1 MTSIATAATDLSWD
15 DLATRTIMQDAEIAV
30 LRSRLAIAIDGLE
43 RGPEHA
49 ATALHTLRHLERV
62 RPMMEQ
68 ATFDREGAP
77 K

>member
-1 MTSIATAATDLSWD
+1 MSSIATAATDLSWN

-43 RGPEHA
+43 RPEHA
-49 ATALHTLRHLERV
+49 ATALHTLMHLERV